1 MAIQRIVTT
10 LGPLAL
16 VPFRDLVS
24 FSRTYENIVEY
35 ARKNK
40 CKEFTCKNDN
50 ERISILR
57 VLHSQIPSL
66 QYIALGECLPMQWGD
81 SAGSFLIA
89 KFQNGTLTELETN
102 LVDVT
107 LCEDEYIKAVCVFKT

>member
-16 VPFRDLVS
+16 VPFRDLYS

-35 ARKNK
+35 ARKNN

-50 ERISILR
+50 ERISILH

-66 QYIALGECLPMQWGD
+66 QCIALGQRLPMEWGD
-81 SAGSFLIA
+81 SADSFLFA
-89 KFQNGTLTELETN
+89 TFQNGALTELESVP
-102 LVDVT
+102 VDIA
-107 LCEDEYIKAVCVFKT
+107 LCEEEYIKAVCVFKT